1 MKKKLCAFLLAAAT
15 LPLPVLAGELY
26 GTIKENGKPV
36 KEGLPVT
43 VACGD
48 KTVSGATD
56 KTGSYRVVASE
67 EGKCTLTVKVGG
79 EAPSTVIHSYSD
91 SARYNLVLE
100 KKGGKYALRSE

>member
-1 MKKKLCAFLLAAAT
+1 MKKLCVFLLAAAA
-15 LPLPVLAGELY
+15 LPLPALAGEVY

-67 EGKCTLTVKVGG
+67 GKCTLSVKVGG
-79 EAPSTVIHSYSD
+79 EVPSTVIHSYAD

-100 KKGGKYALRSE
+100 QKGGKYALRSE